1 MANEL
6 KNRLQFVHCNT
17 TFATREE
24 AIAYVAGDLEAIQR
38 PALYAEPMILRYG
51 DKLNPNIILAIG
63 SKGDGV
69 TPSNSNKTF
78 FIDFAQVQNEIEE
91 IKTLNEAQNV
101 DLQALQDLTTAMLG
115 ACGLDK
121 NGLYVPFSNDPI
133 LAKVKALRD
142 ADLYL
147 SLAIQEESKRAQ
159 EAETS
164 LKKEL
169 TVSVENT
176 NSLALTKI
184 SDTEQGITLKGD
196 VKLIDYKTVG
206 DRNLP
211 NHILLEENGLY
222 HYVDLTYDDVN
233 ATLNFNVNGNA
244 KQLNLPQETHIV
256 SGEYDTKSESIILK
270 LNREIE
276 GSDVITIDLEKLI
289 GEWTVMG
296 EDTDTPIIL
305 TKEPVKSE
313 DILHGAD
320 TYQDVLKADVRIAPT
335 EYKPYNI
342 LEKTEDNKYLFVD
355 GTAENIKYLKNGQVI
370 TVKEAL
376 DAVDDNVSSHD
387 GNIIYRKEDGI
398 FANVELEY
406 LAGRNTL
413 KFTKTNKNGTTDVT
427 ELALNNLTFLENI
440 YYDSLT
446 EELVIQYK
454 DATGDIKEIRV
465 PVSSLFE
472 EWVVDNTN
480 HTVTLTKTDHQTVGK
495 DKLSADVNIAS
506 TADNILRVVNHG
518 LHVKGTSDNIKH
530 NDGTV
535 KDALDL
541 LNNTEDTEGSIR
553 NLIKKEADERKQSD
567 ATLQGLIET
576 EKTRA
581 EEAENAL
588 DVKIL
593 ANTTAISEE
602 SARAKAAEEANK
614 NSIDSEI
621 LRATSEEG
629 RIEAKFDAAISKQG
643 TVNTQITESIKKLE
657 GKLDS
662 EISRSTSKDSG
673 LENAINTEV
682 QRATGEEKRIETAFN
697 SYKENSERQH
707 TELGNRVTAVE
718 ASLTKETEDRI
729 KNDQTLG
736 EAISNEIVRAKEAE
750 GQIKSDI
757 SALSEKVNTNT
768 NNINSINGNLTSL
781 NDKIDTEI
789 QRAKDAENANKTAIS
804 EEKAARENKDTELD
818 GLIKANTSLINSESK
833 RAKAVEGLLQEGIDA
848 NTSKIESEIQR
859 ATAAEKANSDA
870 ISALEK
876 KTNVTA
882 NNTGTLNLTKTA
894 LEDGN
899 GYTLA
904 GTVNVSQEL
913 GNIINSDGSALKAT
927 VDLVY
932 DGNKNTLTLK
942 TSNNVDKV
950 IALNQGSI
958 ITNIRYESATKE
970 LVITY
975 QTADGQ
981 SQEVRVNVADLFNEV
996 SVENPAENAVT
1007 LKMTDKSDGS
1017 QVITADVNVST
1028 EPNNLLQKATGNL
1041 YVSNAASGIKF
1052 EDGKSV
1058 VDKFNT
1064 LTQTVTDNKLN
1075 SDAKYSELD
1084 GKITVLDGKVS
1095 ANASNITALQEKD
1108 TEIDSNIVEINQK
1121 ISQEINDRTA
1131 ADTALYVRI
1140 NNVTSKID
1148 TEISDRANADTALS
1162 ARVTTLE
1169 ANLPKEVGDRTN
1181 ADDALRASIQDNTDL
1196 INAEISNR
1204 EKEDLKLS
1212 NTIEDVQNNLNSEIQ
1227 RATAKENSLSD
1238 AIGINTESLTNLT
1251 NTVGQN
1257 KKDLT
1262 CSVKNTENIV
1272 LTKEANASGDG
1283 YVLSGNVV
1291 VSSSEGN
1298 IIGKEGALFASVDLQ
1313 YNSATNVLTLLTS
1326 NNASKEIKLSIGSI
1340 IKTITYD
1347 SDNKQLVITYI
1358 DENQEEKTVYVPVAD
1373 LYNEWIVEDRDD
1385 SVIKLTKV
1393 KGLDGQPDV
1402 LKADLKLATP
1412 ESGNLLENTNGN
1424 LYASNKAL
1432 DIKLSDHVGTN
1443 VEAAIINLNDRITKA
1458 EGDVENNTELV
1469 EELEKTV
1476 NEHTT
1481 SIQNNKNDIDS
1492 LKIDNNQNKQD
1503 IIEIKGDIVEI
1514 NGRLDGHDTSID
1526 KINTT
1531 IDSIEKNIEDL
1542 QSKTNITAE
1551 DTNTID
1557 MTFTYTTNS
1566 SNIKADVKVSQEAN
1580 NLITV
1585 KNDGLHVLEDYDFGT
1600 Y

>member
-1 MANEL
+1 MTNEL

-17 TFATREE
+17 IFETREE

-38 PALYAEPMILRYG
+38 PALYAEPMVLRYG
-51 DKLNPNIILAIG
+51 DKDNPNIILAIG

-69 TPSNSNKTF
+69 TASNKNKTF
-78 FIDFAQVQNEIEE
+78 FIDFAQIQDEIEE
-91 IKTLNEAQNV
+91 VKDLNNAQSTNIE
-101 DLQALQDLTTAMLG
+101 ALQDLIATMLG
-115 ACGLDK
+115 SCGLDK
-121 NGLYVPFSNDPI
+121 DGVYVPFTNDPI
-133 LAKVKALRD
+133 LSKVKALRD
-142 ADLYL
+142 ADLMLSVALQEEISRATEKEEEIKKSLTLQTEDSDSLSLNVQNDENGTYL
-147 SLAIQEESKRAQ
+147 SGE
-159 EAETS
+159 
-164 LKKEL
+164 
-169 TVSVENT
+169 V
-176 NSLALTKI
+176 KI
-184 SDTEQGITLKGD
+184 SK
-196 VKLIDYKTVG
+196 YKTVG

-211 NHILLEENGLY
+211 NNIIVEHDGLY
-222 HYVDLTYDDVN
+222 HYVDLKYIEEE
-233 ATLNFNVNGNA
+233 AQLNFNVNGQE
-244 KQLNLPQETHIV
+244 KTIQLPKETYIV
-256 SGEYDTKSESIILK
+256 SGDYDTETESIILK
-270 LNREIE
+270 MNREIN
-276 GSDVITIDLEKLI
+276 GNDTVVINLEKLI
-289 GEWTVMG
+289 GEWTVLG
-296 EDTDTPIIL
+296 EETDTPIVL
-305 TKEPVKSE
+305 TKTPVKSE
-313 DILHGAD
+313 DVLHGAD
-320 TYQDVLKADVRIAPT
+320 TYQDVLKADVRIAPA
-335 EYKPYNI
+335 EYMPYNI
-342 LEKTEDNKYLFVD
+342 LEKTEDNKYLFVN
-355 GTAENIKYLKNGQVI
+355 GTADNIKYLKNGKII

-406 LAGRNTL
+406 LAGKNTL
-413 KFTKTNKNGTTDVT
+413 KFSKTNKNGTTDVT
-427 ELALNNLTFLENI
+427 ELALNNITFLENI

-446 EELVIQYK
+446 EELVVQYK
-454 DATGDIKEIRV
+454 DATGEIQEIRV

-480 HTVTLTKTDHQTVGK
+480 HTVTLTKTEHQTAGK

-506 TADNILRVVNHG
+506 TSDNILRVVNHG

-530 NDGTV
+530 GNGTV
-535 KDALDL
+535 QDALDL
-541 LNNTEDTEGSIR
+541 LNGTDDTEGSIR
-553 NLIKKEADERKQSD
+553 NLIKKESDERKQSD
-567 ATLQGLIET
+567 TTLQGLIEA

-581 EEAENAL
+581 EEAEKAL
-588 DVKIL
+588 DGKIL
-593 ANTTAISEE
+593 ANTNAINEE
-602 SARAKAAEEANK
+602 SVRAKAAEEANK

-621 LRATSEEG
+621 LRATSEES

-643 TVNTQITESIKKLE
+643 TVNTQITESIKTLE

-662 EISRSTSKDSG
+662 EISRSTSKDSE

-682 QRATGEEKRIETAFN
+682 
-697 SYKENSERQH
+697 
-707 TELGNRVTAVE
+707 
-718 ASLTKETEDRI
+718 
-729 KNDQTLG
+729 
-736 EAISNEIVRAKEAE
+736 
-750 GQIKSDI
+750 
-757 SALSEKVNTNT
+757 
-768 NNINSINGNLTSL
+768 
-781 NDKIDTEI
+781 

-818 GLIKANTSLINSESK
+818 GLIKANTSLITSESN
-833 RAKAVEGLLQEGIDA
+833 RAKAVEGLLQEGIDE
-848 NTSKIESEIQR
+848 NKTNLESEIQR

-870 ISALEK
+870 ITALEK

-882 NNTGTLNLTKTA
+882 NNTGTINLTKTV

-899 GYTLA
+899 GYTLS

-913 GNIINSDGSALKAT
+913 GNIINSDGSVLKAT

-942 TSNNVDKV
+942 TSNNADKV

-958 ITNIRYESATKE
+958 ITSIRYESSTKE

-1028 EPNNLLQKATGNL
+1028 EPNNLLQKVTGNL

-1058 VDKFNT
+1058 VDKFNSIS
-1064 LTQTVTDNKLN
+1064 QTVSDNKLD
-1075 SDAKYSELD
+1075 SDNKYNELN
-1084 GKITVLDGKVS
+1084 GKITTLEGKVS
-1095 ANASNITALQEKD
+1095 DNTSSINSLKEKD
-1108 TEIDSNIVEINQK
+1108 AKIDGNIVEINQK

-1131 ADTALYVRI
+1131 ADTALGVRI
-1140 NNVTSKID
+1140 DNVTSKID
-1148 TEISDRANADTALS
+1148 TEISDRTNADTALS
-1162 ARVTTLE
+1162 ARISTLE
-1169 ANLPKEVGDRTN
+1169 TNLPKEIEDRTS
-1181 ADDALRASIQDNTDL
+1181 ADNTLRASIQSNTKL
-1196 INAEISNR
+1196 INNEANKR
-1204 EKEDLKLS
+1204 EKDDLALGVRIDTVQGNLS
-1212 NTIEDVQNNLNSEIQ
+1212 AEVQ
-1227 RATAKENSLSD
+1227 RATEKENSLSD
-1238 AIGINTESLTNLT
+1238 AIGRNSESISNLT
-1251 NTVGQN
+1251 NTVKQN

-1262 CSVKNTENIV
+1262 CNVKNTETIS
-1272 LTKEANASGDG
+1272 LTKEANSSGDG
-1283 YVLSGNVV
+1283 YILSGNVV

-1347 SDNKQLVITYI
+1347 SENKQLVITYI
-1358 DENQEEKTVYVPVAD
+1358 DENQEEKTVYVPVSD
-1373 LYNEWIVEDRDD
+1373 LYNEWIVEDRDE

-1412 ESGNLLENTNGN
+1412 ETGNLLQNTNGN

-1443 VEAAIINLNDRITKA
+1443 VEVAIINLNDRITQA
-1458 EGDVENNTELV
+1458 ESEVDSNTELV
-1469 EELEKTV
+1469 KQLEQTV

-1481 SIQNNKNDIDS
+1481 LIQNNKSDIDN
-1492 LKIDNNQNKQD
+1492 LKIENNQNKQD
-1503 IIEIKGDIVEI
+1503 IVKIKEDITEI
-1514 NGRLDGHDTSID
+1514 NGRLDGHDSSIND
-1526 KINTT
+1526 INTT
-1531 IDSIEKNIEDL
+1531 IDGIEKNIEDL
-1542 QSKTNITAE
+1542 QSKTNINTE
-1551 DTNTID
+1551 DTATVD
-1557 MTFTYTTNS
+1557 MTYTYTTKTS
-1566 SNIKADVKVSQEAN
+1566 TIKADVKISKEAD
-1580 NLITV
+1580 NLIIV
-1585 KNDGLHVLEDYDFGT
+1585 KEDGLHVLEDYDFGT

>member
-530 NDGTV
+530 NNGTV

-541 LNNTEDTEGSIR
+541 LNNTEETEGSIR

-567 ATLQGLIET
+567 VTLQGLIET

-581 EEAENAL
+581 EEAEKAL
-588 DVKIL
+588 DAKIL

-621 LRATSEEG
+621 LRATSEES
-629 RIEAKFDAAISKQG
+629 RIEAKFDTAINKQG
-643 TVNTQITESIKKLE
+643 TVNSQITESIKN
-657 GKLDS
+657 LDTKVTT
-662 EISRSTSKDSG
+662 EISRSTSKDSE

-718 ASLTKETEDRI
+718 ASLKKETENRI
-729 KNDQTLG
+729 KNDQLIG
-736 EAISNEIVRAKEAE
+736 EALSNEIARAKEAE
-750 GQIKSDI
+750 GGIKTDL
-757 SALSEKVNTNT
+757 AELSGKVNTNI
-768 NNINSINGNLTSL
+768 NNIDTINSGLTSL
-781 NDKIDTEI
+781 NDKIDKEI

-804 EEKAARENKDTELD
+804 EEKAAREIKDTELS
-818 GLIKANTSLINSESK
+818 GLIADNASKINSESK
-833 RAKAVEGLLQEGIDA
+833 RAKAVEELLQKGIDE
-848 NTSKIESEIQR
+848 NKTNLESEIQR
-859 ATAAEKANSDA
+859 ATAAEKANFDA
-870 ISALEK
+870 ITALEK

-882 NNTGTLNLTKTA
+882 NNTGTINLTKTV

-899 GYTLA
+899 GYTLS

-932 DGNKNTLTLK
+932 DGDKNTLTLK
-942 TSNNVDKV
+942 TSNNADKV

-958 ITNIRYESATKE
+958 ITSIRYESSTKE

-975 QTADGQ
+975 QTATGE
-981 SQEVRVNVADLFNEV
+981 SQEVKVNVADLFNEV
-996 SVENPAENAVT
+996 SVENHAENAVT
-1007 LKMTDKSDGS
+1007 LKMTDKLDGS

-1028 EPNNLLQKATGNL
+1028 EPNNLLQKLTGNL

-1058 VDKFNT
+1058 VDKFNA
-1064 LTQTVTDNKLN
+1064 LTQTVTDNKLD
-1075 SDAKYSELD
+1075 SDTKYSELN
-1084 GKITVLDGKVS
+1084 GKITGLDGKVS
-1095 ANASNITALQEKD
+1095 VNTSNITSLQEKD
-1108 TEIDSNIVEINQK
+1108 TEIDGNIVEINKK

-1131 ADTALYVRI
+1131 ADTALEVRI
-1140 NNVTSKID
+1140 DGVNTKID
-1148 TEISDRANADTALS
+1148 TEKT
-1162 ARVTTLE
+1162 
-1169 ANLPKEVGDRTN
+1169 DRTN
-1181 ADDALRASIQDNTDL
+1181 ADAALSTRITTLETNLPKEIQDRTNADNELRTSIKANTKAVSDEA
-1196 INAEISNR
+1196 NKR
-1204 EKEDLKLS
+1204 EKEDLALGVRIDNVEKDLS
-1212 NTIEDVQNNLNSEIQ
+1212 AETQ
-1227 RATAKENSLSD
+1227 RATEKENSLSD
-1238 AIGINTESLTNLT
+1238 AIGKNTESITNLT
-1251 NTVGQN
+1251 NTVDQN

-1298 IIGKEGALFASVDLQ
+1298 IIGKDGALFASVDLQ
-1313 YNSATNVLTLLTS
+1313 YNSANNTLTLLTS

-1340 IKTITYD
+1340 IKSITYD
-1347 SDNKQLVITYI
+1347 SYNKQLVITYI
-1358 DENQEEKTVYVPVAD
+1358 DENQAEKIVNVPVGD
-1373 LYNEWIVEDRDD
+1373 LYNEWVVEDRDE

-1393 KGLDGQPDV
+1393 PGIDGQPDV

-1412 ESGNLLENTNGN
+1412 ESGNLLQNTNGN

-1443 VEAAIINLNDRITKA
+1443 VEAAIINLNDRITTA
-1458 EGDVENNTELV
+1458 EGEVGGNTELV
-1469 EELEKTV
+1469 KQLEQTV

-1481 SIQNNKNDIDS
+1481 LIQSNKKDIDN
-1492 LKIDNNQNKQD
+1492 LKLENSQNKQN
-1503 IIEIKGDIVEI
+1503 IVEI
-1514 NGRLDGHDTSID
+1514 KEDITEINGKLEGHDSSINE
-1526 KINTT
+1526 INTT
-1531 IDSIEKNIEDL
+1531 IESIEKNIEDL
-1542 QSKTNITAE
+1542 QSKSSITAE
-1551 DTNTID
+1551 DTNTVD
-1557 MTFTYTTNS
+1557 LTFTSTTNS
-1566 SNIKADVKVSQEAN
+1566 SSLKAEVKVSKEAN

-1585 KNDGLHVLEDYDFGT
+1585 KDDGLHVLEDYDFGT

>member
-1 MANEL
+1 MTNEL

-17 TFATREE
+17 IFETREE

-38 PALYAEPMILRYG
+38 PALYAEPMVLRYG
-51 DKLNPNIILAIG
+51 DKDNPNIILAIG

-69 TPSNSNKTF
+69 TASNKNKTF
-78 FIDFAQVQNEIEE
+78 FIDFAQIQDEIEE
-91 IKTLNEAQNV
+91 VKDLNNAQSTNIET
-101 DLQALQDLTTAMLG
+101 LQDLIATMLG
-115 ACGLDK
+115 SCGLDK
-121 NGLYVPFSNDPI
+121 DGVYVPFTNDPI
-133 LAKVKALRD
+133 LSKVKALRD
-142 ADLYL
+142 ADLMLSVALQEEISRATEKEEEIKKSLTLQTEDSDSLSLNVQNDENGTYL
-147 SLAIQEESKRAQ
+147 SGE
-159 EAETS
+159 
-164 LKKEL
+164 
-169 TVSVENT
+169 V
-176 NSLALTKI
+176 KI
-184 SDTEQGITLKGD
+184 SK
-196 VKLIDYKTVG
+196 YKTVG

-211 NHILLEENGLY
+211 NNIIVEHDGLY
-222 HYVDLTYDDVN
+222 HYVDLKYIEEE
-233 ATLNFNVNGNA
+233 AQLNFNVNGQE
-244 KQLNLPQETHIV
+244 KTIQLPKETYIV
-256 SGEYDTKSESIILK
+256 SGDYDTETESIILK
-270 LNREIE
+270 MNREID
-276 GSDVITIDLEKLI
+276 GNDTVVINLEKLI
-289 GEWTVMG
+289 GEWTVLG
-296 EDTDTPIIL
+296 EETDTPIVL
-305 TKEPVKSE
+305 TKTPVKSE
-313 DILHGAD
+313 DVLHGAD
-320 TYQDVLKADVRIAPT
+320 TYQDVLKADVRIAPA
-335 EYKPYNI
+335 EYMPYNI
-342 LEKTEDNKYLFVD
+342 LEKTEDNKYLFVN
-355 GTAENIKYLKNGQVI
+355 GTADNIKYLKNGKII

-406 LAGRNTL
+406 LTGKNTL
-413 KFTKTNKNGTTDVT
+413 KFSKTNKNGTTDVT
-427 ELALNNLTFLENI
+427 ELALNNITFLENI

-446 EELVIQYK
+446 EELVVQYK
-454 DATGDIKEIRV
+454 DATGEIQEIRV

-480 HTVTLTKTDHQTVGK
+480 HTVTLTKTEHQTAGK

-506 TADNILRVVNHG
+506 TSDNILRVVNHG

-530 NDGTV
+530 GNGTV
-535 KDALDL
+535 QDALDL
-541 LNNTEDTEGSIR
+541 LNGTDDTEGSIR
-553 NLIKKEADERKQSD
+553 NLIKKESDERKQSD
-567 ATLQGLIET
+567 TTLQGLIEA

-581 EEAENAL
+581 EEAEKAL
-588 DVKIL
+588 DGKIL
-593 ANTTAISEE
+593 ANTNAINEE
-602 SARAKAAEEANK
+602 SVRAKAAEEANK

-621 LRATSEEG
+621 LRATSEES
-629 RIEAKFDAAISKQG
+629 RIETKFDAAISKQG
-643 TVNTQITESIKKLE
+643 TVNTQITESIKTLE

-662 EISRSTSKDSG
+662 EISRSTSKDSE

-718 ASLTKETEDRI
+718 DSLSKETEDRI

-757 SALSEKVNTNT
+757 SALSEKVNTNS
-768 NNINSINGNLTSL
+768 NNINSINTNLSSL

-818 GLIKANTSLINSESK
+818 GLIKANTSLITSESN
-833 RAKAVEGLLQEGIDA
+833 RAKAVEGLLQEGIDE
-848 NTSKIESEIQR
+848 NKTNLESEIQR
-859 ATAAEKANSDA
+859 ATATEKANSDA
-870 ISALEK
+870 ITALEK

-882 NNTGTLNLTKTA
+882 NNTGTINLTKNV

-899 GYTLA
+899 GYTLS

-942 TSNNVDKV
+942 TSNNADKV

-958 ITNIRYESATKE
+958 ITSIRYESSTKE

-1028 EPNNLLQKATGNL
+1028 EPNNLLQKVTGNL

-1058 VDKFNT
+1058 VDKFNSIS
-1064 LTQTVTDNKLN
+1064 QTVSDNKLD
-1075 SDAKYSELD
+1075 SDNKYNELN
-1084 GKITVLDGKVS
+1084 GKITTLEGKVS
-1095 ANASNITALQEKD
+1095 DNTSSINSLKEKD
-1108 TEIDSNIVEINQK
+1108 AKIDGNIVEINQK

-1131 ADTALYVRI
+1131 ADTALGVRI
-1140 NNVTSKID
+1140 DKVTSKID
-1148 TEISDRANADTALS
+1148 TEISDRTNADTALS
-1162 ARVTTLE
+1162 ARISTLE
-1169 ANLPKEVGDRTN
+1169 TNLPKEIEDRTS
-1181 ADDALRASIQDNTDL
+1181 ADNTLRTSIQSNTEL
-1196 INAEISNR
+1196 INNEANKR
-1204 EKEDLKLS
+1204 EKDDLALGVRIDTVQGNLS
-1212 NTIEDVQNNLNSEIQ
+1212 AEVQ
-1227 RATAKENSLSD
+1227 RATEKENSLSD
-1238 AIGINTESLTNLT
+1238 AIGRNSESISNLT
-1251 NTVGQN
+1251 NTVKQN

-1262 CSVKNTENIV
+1262 CNVKNTETIS
-1272 LTKEANASGDG
+1272 LTKEANSSGDG
-1283 YVLSGNVV
+1283 YILSGNVV
-1291 VSSSEGN
+1291 VSSSDGN

-1326 NNASKEIKLSIGSI
+1326 NNASKDIKLSIGSI
-1340 IKTITYD
+1340 IKHITYD
-1347 SDNKQLVITYI
+1347 SENKQLVITYT
-1358 DENQEEKTVYVPVAD
+1358 DENQEEKTVYVPVSD
-1373 LYNEWIVEDRDD
+1373 LYNEWIVEDRDE

-1412 ESGNLLENTNGN
+1412 ETGNLLQNTNGN

-1443 VEAAIINLNDRITKA
+1443 VEAAIINLNDRITQA
-1458 EGDVENNTELV
+1458 ESEVDSNTKLV
-1469 EELEKTV
+1469 KQLEQTV

-1481 SIQNNKNDIDS
+1481 LIQNNKSDIDN
-1492 LKIDNNQNKQD
+1492 LKIENNQNKQD
-1503 IIEIKGDIVEI
+1503 IVEIKEDITEI
-1514 NGRLDGHDTSID
+1514 NGRLDGHDSSIND
-1526 KINTT
+1526 INTT
-1531 IDSIEKNIEDL
+1531 IDGIEKNIEDL
-1542 QSKTNITAE
+1542 QSKTNINAE
-1551 DTNTID
+1551 DTSTVD
-1557 MTFTYTTNS
+1557 MTYTYTTNS
-1566 SNIKADVKVSQEAN
+1566 SNIKAEVKVSKEAD

-1585 KNDGLHVLEDYDFGT
+1585 KEDGLHVLEDYDFGT